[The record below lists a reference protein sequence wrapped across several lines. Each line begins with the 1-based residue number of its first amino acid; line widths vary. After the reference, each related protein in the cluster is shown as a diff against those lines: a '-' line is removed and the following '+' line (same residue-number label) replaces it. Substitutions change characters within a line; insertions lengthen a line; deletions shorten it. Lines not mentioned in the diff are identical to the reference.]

1 MQPVKS
7 FFVLSTWMLRVSLLL
22 MVYVLFFSAL
32 RSPDFSSIPFWIAA
46 GFALFSMLL
55 FIGAFMKKS
64 AMTVVS
70 ALFLLLG
77 CIYEVVMRFGFNKD
91 NPVAMFFVFGA
102 IALFFFSSGN
112 KKK

>member
-1 MQPVKS
+1 MEPVKT
-7 FFVLSTWMLRVSLLL
+7 FFVLSTWMLRVSLLV
-22 MVYVLFFSAL
+22 MVYVQFFPPL
-32 RSPDFSSIPFWIAA
+32 RTPDFYSPTFWIAA

-64 AMTVVS
+64 ALTVVS

-77 CIYEVVMRFGFNKD
+77 CIYEVVMRFGFNKE

-102 IALFFFSSGN
+102 IAMFFFSTGN